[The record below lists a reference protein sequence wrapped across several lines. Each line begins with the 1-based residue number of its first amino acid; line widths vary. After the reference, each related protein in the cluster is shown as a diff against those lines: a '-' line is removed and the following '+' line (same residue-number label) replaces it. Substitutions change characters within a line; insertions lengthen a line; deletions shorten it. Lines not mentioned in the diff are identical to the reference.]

1 MKIDYNQMMKQ
12 VQKMQKDMAKIQE
25 DLKDE
30 KMEATS
36 GGGMVKVVGNGQG
49 EILEIDIN
57 PDAMD
62 AGDKGILEDMIIV
75 AVNEVLEKAKGLQE
89 QKLHGMTGGLNVPG
103 LL

>member
-75 AVNEVLEKAKGLQE
+75 AVNEVLEKAKVLQE

-103 LL
+103 LM